1 LPQSVYTTQLIED
14 HGVIGNM
21 RSTAMIAVDGT
32 IDFFCVPDFDS
43 PTIFAALLD
52 AEKGGYFS
60 IRPSIEGLRQKQM
73 YLPDTNILLTRFL
86 SEDSVAEVTD
96 FMPVQESE
104 GASAYA
110 HQILR
115 MVRVIKGEV
124 TFELRC
130 APRFDYA
137 RGTHRACKEQDAV
150 CFHSESTD
158 CPSMALHA
166 TVPLSIDGAD
176 AVATFTLRSNEC
188 ASFAFGSVKKEEK
201 APRELLDPERI
212 DALFQ
217 ASAQYWREWI
227 GRSVYK
233 GRWRE
238 IVNRS
243 ALVLKLLSSQKHG
256 ALLAAATF
264 GLPEQLGGSRNWDYR
279 YTWLRDASFT
289 LYALVRLGFVGEVQA
304 YTQFL
309 KNRLMEGLNSEGQD
323 GPLRIMYRADGGDHL
338 AEVALDHLS
347 GYKDSRPVR
356 VGNSAVDQ
364 LQLDIYGE
372 VLDAVYLSNKY
383 SNGIPKDGWRKLLQ
397 VMDWLADNWERP
409 DEGIWEVRGGR
420 KHLLHSRLMCWVA
433 FDRVIRLADKRSFDA
448 PLEKWRDNRRRI
460 NDDILDNFWSDELQS
475 FVQAKGETQVD
486 ASMLLMPM
494 MRYISPVDPRWLSTL
509 KRIEDCLTEDSLVF
523 RYPVGTDGLDG
534 SEGSFSACSF
544 WLIECLA
551 RAGQLDKARLLFDKM
566 LGYANHLGLYS
577 EQLGSSG
584 EHLGN
589 FPQALTHLALI
600 SAASMLDRK
609 LDGTKETWA

>member
-32 IDFFCVPDFDS
+32 IDFFCFPDFDS

>member
-1 LPQSVYTTQLIED
+1 
-14 HGVIGNM
+14 M
-21 RSTAMIAVDGT
+21 RSTAMVAMDGT
-32 IDFFCVPDFDS
+32 IDFFCFPHFDS
-43 PTIFAALLD
+43 PTIFASLLD
-52 AEKGGYFS
+52 AEKGGCFS
-60 IRPSIEGLRQKQM
+60 VRPAMQGFRRKQM
-73 YLPDTNILLTRFL
+73 YLPDTNLLLTRFL
-86 SEDSVAEVTD
+86 SDDGVAEITD
-96 FMPVQESE
+96 FMPVEESE
-104 GASAYA
+104 VAAAYA
-110 HQILR
+110 HQIIR

-124 TFELRC
+124 KFALRC

-137 RGTHRACKEQDAV
+137 RGTHHACKEQDAV
-150 CFHSESTD
+150 CFHPDEGNTV
-158 CPSMALHA
+158 SMALHA
-166 TVPLSIDGAD
+166 TVPLAVDGAD
-176 AVATFTLRSNEC
+176 AVASFTLKAGET
-188 ASFAFGSVKKEEK
+188 ASFAFGSVTKEETER
-201 APRELLDPERI
+201 RELLDPESIEERFR
-212 DALFQ
+212 AT
-217 ASAQYWREWI
+217 AEYWRDWI
-227 GRSVYK
+227 EKSAYK

-238 IVNRS
+238 MVNRS
-243 ALVLKLLSSQKHG
+243 ALVLKLLSSQEHG
-256 ALLAAATF
+256 SLLAAATF

-279 YTWLRDASFT
+279 YTWLRDASFS
-289 LYALVRLGFVGEVQA
+289 LYALVRLGFVSEVAA
-304 YTQFL
+304 YTKFL
-309 KNRLMEGLNSEGQD
+309 KLRVIEGLGSEGQD

-338 AEVALDHLS
+338 AEIELDHLA

-356 VGNSAVDQ
+356 IGNSAIDQ

-409 DEGIWEVRGGR
+409 DEGIWELRGGR

-433 FDRVIRLADKRSFDA
+433 FDRVIRLADKRSLDA
-448 PLEKWRDNRRRI
+448 PLEKWHDNRRRI
-460 NDDILDNFWSDELQS
+460 NDDILDNFWNEELQS

-509 KRIEDCLTEDSLVF
+509 QRIENELTEDSLVF
-523 RYPVGTDGLDG
+523 RYPVGIDGLNG
-534 SEGSFSACSF
+534 NEGSFSACSF
-544 WLIECLA
+544 WLVECLA